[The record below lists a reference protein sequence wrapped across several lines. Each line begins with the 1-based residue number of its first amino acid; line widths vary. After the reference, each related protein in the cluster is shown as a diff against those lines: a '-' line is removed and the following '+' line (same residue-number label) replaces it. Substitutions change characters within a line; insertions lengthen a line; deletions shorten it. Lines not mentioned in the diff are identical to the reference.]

1 MTGPELSNQ
10 PAAFAQL
17 VLEGLGEPVIVI
29 SPDHRVVMMNQAAR
43 DFYLGPESPEDQPCF
58 RLLHGKQKPCSPE
71 EVVCALCIT
80 RETKRPVTIEH
91 RHRSA
96 DGAERLIEFVATP
109 MFDPEGRFAG
119 VVEAAHDVTERR
131 KQEELI
137 ARGKAEWEATVDAVA
152 DLVFLTDPDGGILR
166 CNRSVTRFFGKSFPE
181 LLGRDIRELFV
192 DETAQPC
199 SFFDA
204 EDGEIEFE
212 VPRRRFEFT
221 RFPVFMKEHP
231 FGFVFVL
238 HDVTDLKRLETI
250 AASVDMMNNLGHV
263 LSAVRHE
270 IGNSLNAIKTALTVL
285 REGFDSWSEEKK
297 RDYVARCLDD
307 TRRMEDLLE
316 QLRTFNLFEQVITE
330 RLDIVPS
337 LEQFAARIRDR
348 LRDKGIAFA
357 CALPPSGPVE
367 ILGDRRALQQA
378 LLSLV
383 SNAVDAVRGRTG
395 PRIQLELAVDETEI
409 RLCLAD
415 NGSGIDPDDL
425 DKVILPLYTTKPDG
439 TGLGLAIA
447 HTVVTKMN
455 GTLRIHTALGE
466 GTRMEI
472 TLPRLTEGRESIV
485 G

>member
-1 MTGPELSNQ
+1 MNPS
-10 PAAFAQL
+10 AAFAEL

-29 SPDHRVVMMNQAAR
+29 GPDHRVVMMNRAAR
-43 DFYLGPESPEDQPCF
+43 NYHLGTEYGGNRSCF
-58 RLLHGKQKPCSPE
+58 QVLHGKETPCFPKE
-71 EVVCALCIT
+71 AICALRVT
-80 RETKRPVTIEH
+80 RETGEPVTLEH
-91 RHRSA
+91 WHRSA
-96 DGAERLIEFVATP
+96 DGRERLIEFVATP
-109 MFDPEGRFAG
+109 MFDSEGGFAG
-119 VVEAAHDVTERR
+119 IIESAHDITDRR

-152 DLVFLTDPDGGILR
+152 DLVFLTDREGQILR
-166 CNRSVTRFFGKSFPE
+166 CNRSVVRLFRKDFPD
-181 LLGRDIRELFV
+181 LLGRDIRELFRG
-192 DETAQPC
+192 ETAQPQ

-204 EDGEIEFE
+204 NGGELEIA

-221 RFPVFMKEHP
+221 RFPVFMKENH

-238 HDVTDLKRLETI
+238 HDITELKRLESI
-250 AASVDMMNNLGHV
+250 AASVDMMNNLGQV
-263 LSAVRHE
+263 LSVVRHE

-285 REGFDSWSEEKK
+285 QEGFDSWSEEKK

-316 QLRTFNLFEQVITE
+316 QLRTFNLFGQVVSA

-337 LEQFAARIRDR
+337 LEQIATRIRDR
-348 LRDKGIAFA
+348 LRDEGIAFE
-357 CALPPSGPVE
+357 CALPDPGPVE

-383 SNAVDAVRGRTG
+383 SNAIDAVCGRVE
-395 PRIQLELAVDETEI
+395 PWIKLELGVDETEV
-409 RLCLAD
+409 RLCLED
-415 NGSGIDPDDL
+415 NGSGIDPEDL

-455 GTLRIHTALGE
+455 GTLRIHTVLGE

-472 TLPRLTEGRESIV
+472 TLPRIPKEDLRDS
-485 G
+485 